1 MKQKKYNHLCK
12 VPNTDEGRAFIAKLK
27 YYMKDTESI
36 HRIRL
41 KGRNPIIRA
50 KDYNGGRDGGIRL
63 ADAKNIALYL
73 TYDKSPYQEGFDQA
87 KEWYHKQGVE
97 KGYERGY
104 KKGFEDGQKQH
115 KHTEFDLG
123 FKKGE
128 ESVLSGEVTD
138 NRAFQLGYR
147 EGRRELL
154 DYLQSVINT
163 ERLHNEQ

>member
-12 VPNTDEGRAFIAKLK
+12 VPNTNEGRTFVAKLK
-27 YYMKDTESI
+27 EYMKDTQSCHKI
-36 HRIRL
+36 RI
-41 KGRNPIIRA
+41 KGRNPIVGA
-50 KDYNGGRDGGIRL
+50 KAYNNGRDGSIRL
-63 ADAKNIALYL
+63 AEAKNIALYL
-73 TYDKSPYQEGFDQA
+73 YYDKSPYQDGFDKA
-87 KEWYHKQGVE
+87 KDWFYK
-97 KGYERGY
+97 RGIEDRQEAY
-104 KKGFEDGQKQH
+104 KRGFEDGQKEH

-147 EGRRELL
+147 EGTRELL

-163 ERLHNEQ
+163 ERRVQR

>member
-12 VPNTDEGRAFIAKLK
+12 VPNTDEGRAFIAKLRN
-27 YYMKDTESI
+27 YMKDTESA

-41 KGRNPIIRA
+41 KGRNPIVGA
-50 KDYNGGRDGGIRL
+50 KAYNGGCDGCIRL

-97 KGYERGY
+97 RGYE
-104 KKGFEDGQKQH
+104 
-115 KHTEFDLG
+115 
-123 FKKGE
+123 
-128 ESVLSGEVTD
+128 
-138 NRAFQLGYR
+138 LGYR
-147 EGRRELL
+147 EGRKDLL
-154 DYLQSVINT
+154 EYLQTVINT